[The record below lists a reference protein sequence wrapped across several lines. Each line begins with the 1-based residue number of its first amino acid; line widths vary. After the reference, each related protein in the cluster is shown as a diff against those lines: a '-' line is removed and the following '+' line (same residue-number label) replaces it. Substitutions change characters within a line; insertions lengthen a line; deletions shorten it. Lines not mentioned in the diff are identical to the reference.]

1 MTIIK
6 VTTFLFFCK
15 LIIIENICCCSCKKK
30 QTSNSDFSKKNIEQQ
45 TTIKNNNQD
54 NLNITNVFNKNKKNT
69 FNSTNNTLNNNKY
82 NSGFFSNN
90 NFNNRIS
97 LNKNLKYKNEVDYI
111 NDTIK
116 SYYKL
121 KKEIKDNKDK
131 VINKILKHKCKFYN
145 VAGNSC
151 YSVAGMELLTHNK
164 TFINIF
170 INSLSTNTNDE
181 NIKEKHNVLAIA
193 HLLYKIYITPKEKE
207 EDNNI
212 GPNIFMCLKFLC
224 FNKIENDTAQRVLN
238 HWQIDAEEFIH
249 IIINNL
255 ENELDNFGNKK
266 PLYTEIKIKD
276 KYICKHEKERT
287 EYIFPIIINFNKNKK
302 ISLKNINSYIENK
315 EQIEESACENCT
327 KEENQKLRDLNVNNT
342 IECTHKNKNKN
353 KNKIEPDKYV
363 KCLKCYTFYNKDC
376 KACNKEHINNFCTE
390 TNNIIN
396 REIKIQNIIGDS
408 TIIQLKRFEKDN
420 SGNSNKI
427 HAEVELEDTITI
439 KTNTGDT
446 KFSLNGII
454 CHSGGMNI
462 GHYYAW
468 IKIDNKWYKFD
479 DTNQFITTDNI
490 LIDQY
495 IRQDCYILDYTKIS
509 N

>member
-54 NLNITNVFNKNKKNT
+54 NLNITNVFNKNKKKT

-82 NSGFFSNN
+82 NIGFFSNN

-170 INSLSTNTNDE
+170 INSLSTNNDE

-207 EDNNI
+207 DDNII
-212 GPNIFMCLKFLC
+212 GSSIFMCLKFLC
-224 FNKIENDTAQRVLN
+224 FNKI
-238 HWQIDAEEFIH
+238 
-249 IIINNL
+249 
-255 ENELDNFGNKK
+255 
-266 PLYTEIKIKD
+266 
-276 KYICKHEKERT
+276 
-287 EYIFPIIINFNKNKK
+287 
-302 ISLKNINSYIENK
+302 
-315 EQIEESACENCT
+315 
-327 KEENQKLRDLNVNNT
+327 
-342 IECTHKNKNKN
+342 
-353 KNKIEPDKYV
+353 
-363 KCLKCYTFYNKDC
+363 
-376 KACNKEHINNFCTE
+376 
-390 TNNIIN
+390 
-396 REIKIQNIIGDS
+396 
-408 TIIQLKRFEKDN
+408 
-420 SGNSNKI
+420 
-427 HAEVELEDTITI
+427 
-439 KTNTGDT
+439 
-446 KFSLNGII
+446 
-454 CHSGGMNI
+454 
-462 GHYYAW
+462 
-468 IKIDNKWYKFD
+468 
-479 DTNQFITTDNI
+479 
-490 LIDQY
+490 
-495 IRQDCYILDYTKIS
+495 
-509 N
+509 

>member
-30 QTSNSDFSKKNIEQQ
+30 QTSDLDFSKKNIEQQ

-164 TFINIF
+164 TFIDIF
-170 INSLSTNTNDE
+170 INSLSTNKDE

-193 HLLYKIYITPKEKE
+193 HLLYQIYITPKENEK
-207 EDNNI
+207 DNNI
-212 GPNIFMCLKFLC
+212 GPSIFMCLKFLC
-224 FNKIENDTAQRVLN
+224 FNKIKNDTAQKVLN

-276 KYICKHEKERT
+276 KYICNHEKERT

-315 EQIEESACENCT
+315 EQIEESACEYCT
-327 KEENQKLRDLNVNNT
+327 QEENKKLYDLKFNNT
-342 IECTHKNKNKN
+342 IKCTHKNKNK
-353 KNKIEPDKYV
+353 IEPN
-363 KCLKCYTFYNKDC
+363 KCLKCYTSYNKNC
-376 KACNKEHINNFCTE
+376 KICSEEHINRFCTE

-396 REIKIQNIIGDS
+396 REIEIQNIIGDS
-408 TIIQLKRFEKDN
+408 IIIQLKRFEKDN

-439 KTNTGDT
+439 KTNTGNT

-490 LIDQY
+490 LIDQN